1 MSLARRLE
9 RYAQL
14 GALASRVG
22 ATALAAR
29 VAGRD
34 GTQEDPALRA
44 RAEDLARTLGQLR
57 GAAMKLGQSLAIA
70 ADHLDLSPELRAALG
85 TLHARGEPVPFPDVR
100 ATLERDLGAPIDTL
114 FAHVDPSPLGTASL
128 AQAHAARLPDGR
140 EVVVKVLH
148 PGVEDAV
155 AADLATL
162 GAAAPAWRA
171 LGRDPAELE
180 GVLAELRARVTEELD
195 YEREAE
201 NTETFAA
208 LYADDPRVRVPR
220 VVRERSGRRV
230 LTLDRLSGRPVD
242 VFVAVASRDAR
253 ARAART
259 MAELFFEQTFR
270 HRVLHADPHPG
281 NYLFEPD
288 GRVGLLDFGCVKRF
302 SAQSV
307 GGYARIVRASLDG
320 DREGALEG
328 VRRFGAWR
336 GDDPAAAEAI
346 WAFCE
351 AAVLPWRAGEYDVD
365 EREPSL
371 VGRLRP
377 HSQAMFRH
385 ADIVGPP
392 DVLFLH
398 RTVAGVYAIG
408 RKLGGRAAWRTIAEP
423 HLEAAIRAADAEAA
437 A

>member
-14 GALASRVG
+14 GALAGRVG

-29 VAGRD
+29 VSGRD
-34 GTQEDPALRA
+34 GTTGDPALRA

-57 GAAMKLGQSLAIA
+57 GAAMKLGQSLSIA
-70 ADHLDLSPELRAALG
+70 ADHLDLAPEIRGALL
-85 TLHARGEPVPFPDVR
+85 TLHAQGEPVPFDTIR
-100 ATLERDLGAPIDTL
+100 ATVEREFGAPLDAL
-114 FAHVDPSPLGTASL
+114 FAAFDPVPLGTASL
-128 AQAHAARLPDGR
+128 AQAHGARLSDGR

-148 PGVEDAV
+148 EGVEDAV
-155 AADLATL
+155 EADLATL

-171 LGRDPAELE
+171 LGRDPAELDT
-180 GVLAELRARVTEELD
+180 VLAELRARVREELD
-195 YEREAE
+195 YAREAE
-201 NTETFAA
+201 NTEAFVAI
-208 LYADDPRVRVPR
+208 YDDDPRVRVPR
-220 VVRERSGRRV
+220 VVRERSGARV
-230 LTLDRLSGRPVD
+230 LTLDRLPGRPVEP
-242 VFVAVASRDAR
+242 FVAVASREAR

-259 MAELFFEQTFR
+259 LAELFFEQAFR
-270 HRVLHADPHPG
+270 HRLLHADPHPG

-302 SAQSV
+302 TAASIGA
-307 GGYARIVRASLDG
+307 YARIVRSSLAG

-328 VRRFGAWR
+328 VRRFGAWH
-336 GDDPAAAEAI
+336 GDDPAAADAI

-351 AAVLPWRAGEYDVD
+351 AAVLPWRAGEYEVG
-365 EREPSL
+365 EAEPSL

-377 HSQAMFRH
+377 YSQGMLRH
-385 ADIVGPP
+385 GEVVGPP

-398 RTVAGVYAIG
+398 RTVAGVYALG
-408 RKLGGRAAWRTIAEP
+408 RRLGGRAAWREIAEP
-423 HLEAAIRAADAEAA
+423 HLDAAIRAADEAA